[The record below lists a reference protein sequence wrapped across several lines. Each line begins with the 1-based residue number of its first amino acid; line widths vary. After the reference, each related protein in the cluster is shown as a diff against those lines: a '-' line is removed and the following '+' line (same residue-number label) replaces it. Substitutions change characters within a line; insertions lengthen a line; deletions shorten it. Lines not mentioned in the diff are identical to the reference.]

1 VNFTGGVVFMDTLE
15 HLVSIYNRNMAGYEE
30 WKLSDFRNKSKPL
43 EELIKDAVYG
53 LLPTCKQDSHQSQIS
68 RDVIKEMQKKL
79 LDPAVIEE
87 IKNCKRFIEIFNLVF
102 CLKIPGF
109 SSLCVYDTALRIGA
123 IFGLYPD
130 GCIFLHAGAL
140 EGARNLL
147 GRTKLETLT
156 QYYENDTKY
165 PYIPKAC
172 LPKELQI
179 LDAHHLE
186 NFFCRLKERLL
197 QKS

>member
-1 VNFTGGVVFMDTLE
+1 MDTLE

-68 RDVIKEMQKKL
+68 RDIIKEMQTRL
-79 LDPAVIEE
+79 LAPAVIEE
-87 IKNCKRFIEIFNLVF
+87 LKDCKSFIEIFNLVF
-102 CLKIPGF
+102 RLKISGF
-109 SSLCVYDTALRIGA
+109 SSLCVYNTALRIGA
-123 IFGLYPD
+123 IFGLYPNEY
-130 GCIFLHAGAL
+130 IFLHAGAL

-147 GRTKLETLT
+147 GRTKLDTIT
-156 QYYENDTKY
+156 QYYENDPKY
-165 PYIPKAC
+165 PYISKTC
-172 LPKELQI
+172 LPKELQV

-186 NFFCRLKERLL
+186 NLFCRLKERLL
-197 QKS
+197 QK